1 MNRSKPLSR
10 PRWRCSQ
17 PDLITA
23 LGILMLA
30 SVTIAGNALAQSWPT
45 RAVKIIAT
53 SPPGGSVDLL
63 ARVLAD
69 DFTKVFGQPFVVDN
83 RPGANGNI
91 GVEAVVRAPADGHM
105 LFVTIPGVFS
115 INMHLHARMPFDAKA
130 DITPIA
136 MIGYSPL
143 VLVTHPSVPAKTW
156 PELLNWLK
164 ARPGKVSYSS
174 AGVGTT
180 GHLGMELLNSVAG
193 VQVVHIPYK
202 GAAQAITDL
211 LAGNVQVTLNNTS
224 ASVPYI
230 QKGQLRAIAIAEKA
244 RIPSLPEVPTLHEL
258 GLKNFEVTPWFGLGT
273 RSGVPREIVQRLA
286 TEANK
291 ALNRPEVSNR
301 LAAVGVEPR
310 FLGPDAFT
318 DYIRSETDKW
328 GEIIR
333 RSGAKAE

>member
-1 MNRSKPLSR
+1 
-10 PRWRCSQ
+10 
-17 PDLITA
+17 
-23 LGILMLA
+23 
-30 SVTIAGNALAQSWPT
+30 
-45 RAVKIIAT
+45 
-53 SPPGGSVDLL
+53 
-63 ARVLAD
+63 
-69 DFTKVFGQPFVVDN
+69 
-83 RPGANGNI
+83 
-91 GVEAVVRAPADGHM
+91 
-105 LFVTIPGVFS
+105 
-115 INMHLHARMPFDAKA
+115 
-130 DITPIA
+130 
-136 MIGYSPL
+136 
-143 VLVTHPSVPAKTW
+143 
-156 PELLNWLK
+156 
-164 ARPGKVSYSS
+164 
-174 AGVGTT
+174 
-180 GHLGMELLNSVAG
+180 VAG

-224 ASVPYI
+224 ASVPYV

-286 TEANK
+286 SEASK

-310 FLGPDAFT
+310 FMGPDAFT
-318 DYIRSETDKW
+318 EYIRSETDKW